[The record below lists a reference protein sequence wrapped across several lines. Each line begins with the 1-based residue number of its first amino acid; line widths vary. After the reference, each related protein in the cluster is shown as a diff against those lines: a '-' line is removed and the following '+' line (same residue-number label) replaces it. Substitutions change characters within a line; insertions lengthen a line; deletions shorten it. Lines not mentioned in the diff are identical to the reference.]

1 VSKSRPHCLIL
12 DAGPIIGLHELG
24 AWAPF
29 LERYEVV
36 IPQLVL
42 DDEALFHSKD
52 AATGLSQPID
62 LASDVRAGRVVVGS
76 AGLAVFSR
84 VASRFTDALELH
96 DGELEALALLT
107 QDDIYVEHV
116 FCSADGAAIEGACML
131 GLTER
136 CASLEELLG
145 MVGLGRAVS
154 WRFSKKFTDLH
165 KREGGERAVA
175 GFGLRD

>member
-1 VSKSRPHCLIL
+1 MIL

-24 AWAPF
+24 AWKTF
-29 LERYEVV
+29 LDRYEVV
-36 IPQLVL
+36 VPQLVL

-52 AATGLSQPID
+52 AATGHSEPIA
-62 LASDVRAGRVVVGS
+62 LAADVKTGRVLVAAAS
-76 AGLAVFSR
+76 LTAISR

-107 QDDIYVEHV
+107 QDESYLRHV

-131 GLTER
+131 GLTDR
-136 CASLEELLG
+136 CLSLEGLLD
-145 MVGLGRAVS
+145 MVGLGRKVP
-154 WRFSKKFTDLH
+154 WRFTKEFTERH
-165 KREGGERAVA
+165 KREGGERAVS